1 MRSNE
6 RKRNSTHKDDR
17 NGTSSLR
24 THDKCLLNVGRLA
37 GSTDESAEAIIS
49 HLYLLIGLV
58 STTCFPSRMI
68 TRCSEIKHT
77 AFSFIT

>member
-6 RKRNSTHKDDR
+6 GKRNSTHKDDH

-58 STTCFPSRMI
+58 
-68 TRCSEIKHT
+68 HVVNHL
-77 AFSFIT
+77 FSVENDYKML

>member
-6 RKRNSTHKDDR
+6 GKRNSTHKDDR
-17 NGTSSLR
+17 NGTSSLS

-58 STTCFPSRMI
+58 
-68 TRCSEIKHT
+68 HVVNHL
-77 AFSFIT
+77 FSVENNYKML

>member
-6 RKRNSTHKDDR
+6 GKRNSTHKDDR

-49 HLYLLIGLV
+49 HLLGLV
-58 STTCFPSRMI
+58 
-68 TRCSEIKHT
+68 HVVNHL
-77 AFSFIT
+77 FSVENDYKML